1 MKTANLE
8 LNIEKL
14 ILPDLPP
21 RQRARVAAAI
31 EQELSRLWTEQGLPP
46 GVTGDSLAL
55 NATSIQ
61 VAASV
66 TPDAMGV
73 QVAQSI
79 YQSLA
84 GHSQPSNK
92 PGGSAV

>member
-1 MKTANLE
+1 MKQANLE

-31 EQELSRLWTEQGLPP
+31 EQELSRLWTAQGLPP
-46 GVTGDSLAL
+46 GVTGDALAL

-61 VAASV
+61 VAAGL
-66 TPDAMGV
+66 TPDAMGI

-84 GHSQPSNK
+84 GNSRPSHE
-92 PGGSAV
+92 PGRSAV

>member
-1 MKTANLE
+1 MKQTNLE

-31 EQELSRLWTEQGLPP
+31 EQELTRLWTEQGLPP

-55 NATSIQ
+55 NAASVQ
-61 VAASV
+61 VAAGM

-79 YQSLA
+79 YHSLA
-84 GHSQPSNK
+84 GHGRPSNE
-92 PGGSAV
+92 PGKGVI